1 MCNRRLEHVEDFE
14 MMDETASAEQSERW
28 TLLAEEADRNRLAD
42 VTAMDIYNIALPTG
56 V

>member
-14 MMDETASAEQSERW
+14 MMNETASAEQIKTW
-28 TLLAEEADRNRLAD
+28 TDLAERADRDRLDD